1 MRRRIE
7 EEEEEN
13 AEEKVGDCSLLFLS
27 PFVVPHHSFMGRR
40 QTTEAEAEGERFQQ
54 GEKQLG
60 VLLAEGGIFSV
71 RASALGRGRR
81 ELSSPVWKKELFS
94 SSSSSS
100 RRVSSQPHEFSVES
114 RERRTDTKHP
124 SQQQQL
130 CRRLLF
136 GSSVLCPVEFEL
148 KKKKTTC

>member
-1 MRRRIE
+1 MGDRDEEE

-13 AEEKVGDCSLLFLS
+13 AEEKVGNCSLLFLS

-40 QTTEAEAEGERFQQ
+40 QTTEAAEAEGGERFQQ

-81 ELSSPVWKKELFS
+81 ESSSPVWKKELFS
-94 SSSSSS
+94 
-100 RRVSSQPHEFSVES
+100 
-114 RERRTDTKHP
+114 
-124 SQQQQL
+124 
-130 CRRLLF
+130 LL
-136 GSSVLCPVEFEL
+136 LLQAC
-148 KKKKTTC
+148 